1 MPVSFK
7 NLISLILISI
17 LTVFFISPPVNASA
31 RDESLLGINI
41 SAKSAIVID
50 QESGEAIFEKNPD
63 IQLPPASTTKIM
75 TGIIVL
81 ENSDLDNV
89 VKISAR
95 TKEIGESSI
104 YLSEGEELRVEDLL
118 YAMLVQS
125 ANDAAYAL
133 AEHVSGSE
141 ELFVDLMN
149 RKAAE
154 IGAKSTKFKN
164 SYGLDDEEHLTTAR
178 DLAMIARYAM
188 QNDEFRKI
196 VATKE
201 KFIPW
206 EGHSDRK
213 LVNTNT
219 LLGEVDYVTGI
230 KTGYT
235 DKAGLCMVI
244 SAEKNGRNLIMV
256 VLGSK
261 DEKIREEDIL
271 LIMDYCFEEIER
283 FDLYKKDNSKFFIYP
298 KNDEEPIAVFAEKDL
313 SRYLN
318 KSDTDD
324 LIVIVNI
331 DENISLPVY
340 AGEKVGSV
348 IVLNNRVEVDSADI
362 ISKEDKEKVSIPE
375 EQVNE
380 IKTWKYSNYVVYGL
394 IFIMVVLA
402 IFKLVR
408 HFQRR
413 Y

>member
-81 ENSDLDNV
+81 ENSDLDDV

-178 DLAMIARYAM
+178 DLAMIASYAM

-219 LLGEVDYVTGI
+219 LLGKVDYVTGI

-244 SAEKNGRNLIMV
+244 SAEKNGKNLITV

-271 LIMDYCFEEIER
+271 LIMDYCFEENER

-318 KSDTDD
+318 KSDADD

-362 ISKEDKEKVSIPE
+362 ISKEDKEKVFIPE

-408 HFQRR
+408 HFRRR

>member
-81 ENSDLDNV
+81 ENSDLDDV

-219 LLGEVDYVTGI
+219 LLGKVDYVTGI

-244 SAEKNGRNLIMV
+244 SAEKNGKNLITV

-271 LIMDYCFEEIER
+271 LIMDYCFEENER

-298 KNDEEPIAVFAEKDL
+298 KNDDEPIAVFAEKDL

-318 KSDTDD
+318 KSDADD

-408 HFQRR
+408 HFRRR

>member
-81 ENSDLDNV
+81 ENSDMDDV

-219 LLGEVDYVTGI
+219 LLGKVDYVTGI

-244 SAEKNGRNLIMV
+244 SAEKNGRNLITV

-271 LIMDYCFEEIER
+271 LIMDYCFEETER
-283 FDLYKKDNSKFFIYP
+283 FDLYKQDNSKFFIYP

-318 KSDTDD
+318 KSDADD
-324 LIVIVNI
+324 LMVIVNI

-408 HFQRR
+408 HFRRR

>member
-81 ENSDLDNV
+81 ENSDMDDV

-219 LLGEVDYVTGI
+219 LLGKVDYVTGI

-244 SAEKNGRNLIMV
+244 SAEKNGRNLITV

-271 LIMDYCFEEIER
+271 LIMDYCFEETER

-318 KSDTDD
+318 KSDADD
-324 LIVIVNI
+324 LMVIVNI

-408 HFQRR
+408 HFRRR

>member
-81 ENSDLDNV
+81 ENSDLDDV

-219 LLGEVDYVTGI
+219 LLGKVDYVTGI

-244 SAEKNGRNLIMV
+244 SAEKNGKNLITV

-271 LIMDYCFEEIER
+271 LIMDYCFEENER

-324 LIVIVNI
+324 LMVIVNI

-408 HFQRR
+408 HFRRR

>member
-81 ENSDLDNV
+81 ENSDLDDV

-219 LLGEVDYVTGI
+219 LLGKVDYVTGI

-244 SAEKNGRNLIMV
+244 SAEKNGKNLITV

-271 LIMDYCFEEIER
+271 LIMDYCFEENER

-318 KSDTDD
+318 KSDADD

-408 HFQRR
+408 HFRRR

>member
-81 ENSDLDNV
+81 ENSDLDDV

-178 DLAMIARYAM
+178 DLAMIASYAM

-219 LLGEVDYVTGI
+219 LLGKVDYVTGI

-244 SAEKNGRNLIMV
+244 SAEKNGKNLITV

-271 LIMDYCFEEIER
+271 LIMDYCFEENER

-298 KNDEEPIAVFAEKDL
+298 KNDDEPIAVFAEKDL

-318 KSDTDD
+318 KSDADD

-408 HFQRR
+408 HFRRR

>member
-244 SAEKNGRNLIMV
+244 SAEKNGKNLITV

-375 EQVNE
+375 EQINE

-408 HFQRR
+408 HFRRR

>member
-1 MPVSFK
+1 MRVLK

-17 LTVFFISPPVNASA
+17 LIIFFIMPPGHARA
-31 RDESLLGINI
+31 RDRSLLGINI

-50 QESGEAIFEKNPD
+50 GESGEALFEKDPD

-75 TGIIVL
+75 TGILVL
-81 ENSDLDNV
+81 ENSDLKEV
-89 VKISAR
+89 VKISAAVD
-95 TKEIGESSI
+95 KVGESSI
-104 YLSEGEELRVEDLL
+104 YLSEGEELTVEDLL
-118 YAMLVQS
+118 YAMLIQS

-154 IGAKSTKFKN
+154 IGAKSTRFKN

-178 DLAMIARYAM
+178 DLAMISRYAM

-201 KFIPW
+201 RFIPW

-219 LLGEVDYVTGI
+219 LLGKVDYVTGI

-244 SAEKNGRNLIMV
+244 SAEKDGRSLILV

-261 DEKIREEDIL
+261 DEMIREEDVL
-271 LIMDYCFEEIER
+271 LIMDYSFEETEK
-283 FDLYKKDNSKFFIYP
+283 FDLYKKDSSQFFIYP
-298 KNDEEPIAVFAEKDL
+298 KEGEEPIAVSAEKDL
-313 SRYLN
+313 SRYMN
-318 KSDTDD
+318 KSDSGE
-324 LIVIVNI
+324 LRVIVNI
-331 DENISLPVY
+331 DENISLPIY
-340 AGEKVGSV
+340 AGDKLGSV
-348 IVLNNRVEVDSADI
+348 VVLKKGFEVDSTNI
-362 ISKEDKEKVSIPE
+362 ISKEDKEKASIPE
-375 EQVNE
+375 EPVSE
-380 IKTWKYSNYVVYGL
+380 VKTWKYSSYVVYGL
-394 IFIMVVLA
+394 IFIMVVLTF
-402 IFKLVR
+402 FKLIR
-408 HFQRR
+408 YFRRR

>member
-81 ENSDLDNV
+81 ENSDLDNI

-244 SAEKNGRNLIMV
+244 SAEKNGKNLITV

-271 LIMDYCFEEIER
+271 LIMDYCFEETER

-408 HFQRR
+408 HFRRR

>member
-81 ENSDLDNV
+81 ENSDLDDV

-141 ELFVDLMN
+141 ELFVALMN

-178 DLAMIARYAM
+178 DLAMIASYAM

-219 LLGEVDYVTGI
+219 LLGKVDYVTGI

-244 SAEKNGRNLIMV
+244 SAEKNGKNLITV

-271 LIMDYCFEEIER
+271 LIMDYCFEENER

-298 KNDEEPIAVFAEKDL
+298 KNDDEPIAVFAEKDL

-318 KSDTDD
+318 KSDADD

-408 HFQRR
+408 HFRRR